1 MCKYVDDCTMFE
13 CIPKGSESNLQKVL
27 DGLQSWS
34 LEKNNMML
42 NPTKTKDLWIFF
54 QKSPTQ
60 PDALHIND
68 VHVER
73 VFK

>member
-1 MCKYVDDCTMFE
+1 MCKYVDNCTMFE

-34 LEKNNMML
+34 LENNMML